1 MRFKIYKGAPN
12 VATFVDFIDFM
23 KRLIKDAKQKLF
35 LIVANLRVHHP
46 SFDTTSGAVQEGPE
60 LGAKVGSQFGSD
72 AVLVPVMVHA
82 TPIRRA

>member
-12 VATFVDFIDFM
+12 VATFVDFIDLM

-46 SFDTTSGAVQEGPE
+46 SFDTSSGAVQEGPE
-60 LGAKVGSQFGSD
+60 LGAKVGSQFQ
-72 AVLVPVMVHA
+72 A
-82 TPIRRA
+82 I